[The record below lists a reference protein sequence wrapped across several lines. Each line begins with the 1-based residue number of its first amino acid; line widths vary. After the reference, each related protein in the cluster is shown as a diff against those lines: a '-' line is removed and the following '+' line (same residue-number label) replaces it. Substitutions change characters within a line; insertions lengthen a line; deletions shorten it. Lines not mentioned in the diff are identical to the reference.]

1 MSEHDATSAQEWETA
16 LERLEVQ
23 VSRAE
28 RMGTGLDAKEFEN
41 SLPASLSTI
50 PRYLLDRAQ
59 SLVERQQRLEITYPE
74 PPIQPPVRTGTLHER
89 VGHLI
94 TGPREPVSFDVFGSL
109 VEGDR
114 PED

>member
-1 MSEHDATSAQEWETA
+1 MSEHEAPAAHEWETA
-16 LERLEVQ
+16 LERLELQ

-28 RMGTGLDAKEFEN
+28 RMGTGLDAKELEN

-59 SLVERQQRLEITYPE
+59 SLVERQQRLEITYSE
-74 PPIQPPVRTGTLHER
+74 PPIQPPVRTGNLHER

-94 TGPREPVSFDVFGSL
+94 TGPREPVSFEVFGSL
-109 VEGDR
+109 VEGE
-114 PED
+114 PEQD